1 MGPCHLGPTM
11 PPKQRER
18 RTSTNGDPT
27 FPGVHALHLV
37 ELVARWQIA
46 PAELLAGSHLTEASL
61 SDPAT
66 RLPLPTFER
75 LIERARVL
83 TGEPGLGFHL
93 GLSMRISAHGHLG
106 FAAMTATTLK
116 DALDVA
122 ARFAPTRSTA
132 ISLRLEVDDD
142 RALVVIEEQC
152 AFGSARDV
160 IVLALIVGIWQ
171 IGNALTGHA
180 LRGGVDIAFPEPSY
194 FARFASLAPGPVRF
208 DQPRHQLIFDKSIL
222 ELPLVLS
229 DPAAQRL
236 AREQC
241 ERELEAIGPRTAIVA
256 GVRANLPRED
266 GGFHPLPRIAK
277 KMHMSVRTL
286 KRKLEADGTSYSEL
300 LEEHRRGKAM
310 LLLRRDDLAI
320 EEIAD
325 RLGYSDAANFTRA
338 FRRWTGTTPKAFRAG
353 GRR

>member
-1 MGPCHLGPTM
+1 MSS
-11 PPKQRER
+11 KRRER
-18 RTSTNGDPT
+18 RPSPEGDHT
-27 FPGVHALHLV
+27 LPGVHALHLV
-37 ELVARWQIA
+37 ELAARWQVT
-46 PAELLAGSHLTEASL
+46 PAELLAGSNVSEASL

-66 RLPLPTFER
+66 RLPLPAFER
-75 LIERARVL
+75 LIERARTL

-106 FAAMTATTLK
+106 FAAMTATTLR
-116 DALDVA
+116 DALDIA
-122 ARFAPTRSTA
+122 ARFAPTRTTA
-132 ISLRLEVDDD
+132 VTLRVEIDGD
-142 RALVVIEEQC
+142 RAYVVIDEQG

-160 IVLALIVGIWQ
+160 IIVSLVVGIWQ
-171 IGNALTGHA
+171 IGNALTGRS
-180 LRGGVDIAFPEPSY
+180 LRGGVDLAFPEPSY

-222 ELPLVLS
+222 DLPLVLS
-229 DPAAQRL
+229 DPPAQRL

-241 ERELEAIGPRTAIVA
+241 ERELEAIGPRAAVVA
-256 GVRANLPRED
+256 GVRAGLPRED
-266 GGFHPLPRIAK
+266 GGFYPLPRIAK

-300 LEEHRRGKAM
+300 LDEQRRGKAM
-310 LLLRRDDLAI
+310 LLLRRDDLAV
-320 EEIAD
+320 EEVAD

-338 FRRWTGTTPKAFRAG
+338 FRRWTGTTPKAFRAA

>member
-1 MGPCHLGPTM
+1 MPAKYRQRSIAASSDHTM
-11 PPKQRER
+11 
-18 RTSTNGDPT
+18 
-27 FPGVHALHLV
+27 PGVHALHLV
-37 ELVARWQIA
+37 ELVARWRVT
-46 PAELLAGSHLTEASL
+46 PAELLAGSGVTEASL

-66 RLPLPTFER
+66 RLPLLTFER
-75 LIERARVL
+75 LIERARTL

-106 FAAMTATTLK
+106 FAAMTATTLRE
-116 DALDVA
+116 ALEVA

-132 ISLRLEVDDD
+132 IDLRFEIDGDH
-142 RALVVIEEQC
+142 AFVVIEEKG

-160 IVLALIVGIWQ
+160 IITSLVVGIWQ
-171 IGNALTGHA
+171 IGNALTGQS
-180 LRGGVDIAFPEPSY
+180 LRGGVDLAFPEPSY

-208 DQPRHQLIFDKSIL
+208 DQPRHQLVFDKKIL

-241 ERELEAIGPRTAIVA
+241 ERELEAIGPRGAVVA
-256 GVRANLPRED
+256 SVRANLPRED
-266 GGFHPLPRIAK
+266 GGFYPLPRIAK

-286 KRKLEADGTSYSEL
+286 KRKLEADGTTFSEL
-300 LEEHRRGKAM
+300 LEEQRRGKAV

-338 FRRWTGTTPKAFRAG
+338 FRRWTGTTPKAFRAS
-353 GRR
+353 GRG

>member
-1 MGPCHLGPTM
+1 M
-11 PPKQRER
+11 PAKQRER
-18 RTSTNGDPT
+18 SSSGNDEHTL
-27 FPGVHALHLV
+27 PGVHLLHLV
-37 ELVARWQIA
+37 ELVARWQVT
-46 PAELLAGSHLTEASL
+46 PAELLTGSNVTEASL

-66 RLPLPTFER
+66 RLSLRTFER
-75 LIERARVL
+75 LIERARTL

-106 FAAMTATTLK
+106 FAAMTATTLRG
-116 DALDVA
+116 ALEIA
-122 ARFAPTRSTA
+122 TRFAPTRSTA
-132 ISLRLEVDDD
+132 VDLRLEVDGD
-142 RALVVIEEQC
+142 RALVVVEEKG

-160 IVLALIVGIWQ
+160 IITSLIVGIWQ
-171 IGNALTGHA
+171 IGNALTGQS
-180 LRGGVDIAFPEPSY
+180 LRGGVDLAFPEPSY

-229 DPAAQRL
+229 DPAAQSL

-241 ERELEAIGPRTAIVA
+241 ERELEAIGPRAAVVA
-256 GVRANLPRED
+256 GVRAGLARDE
-266 GGFHPLPRIAK
+266 GGFHALPRIAK
-277 KMHMSVRTL
+277 QMHMSVRTL

-300 LEEHRRGKAM
+300 LDEQRRGKAM

-338 FRRWTGTTPKAFRAG
+338 FRRWTGTTPKAFRAS
-353 GRR
+353 GRQ

>member
-1 MGPCHLGPTM
+1 M
-11 PPKQRER
+11 PAKPRPRQPSVDGEH
-18 RTSTNGDPT
+18 TL
-27 FPGVHALHLV
+27 PGVHALHLM
-37 ELVARWQIA
+37 ELVARWQVT
-46 PAELLAGSHLTEASL
+46 PAEFLAGSNLTEASL

-66 RLPLPTFER
+66 RLPLLAFEH
-75 LIERARVL
+75 LIGRARVL

-106 FAAMTATTLK
+106 FAAMTATTLRG
-116 DALDVA
+116 ALDIA

-132 ISLRLEVDDD
+132 IALRLEEEGD
-142 RALVVIEEQC
+142 RAFVVVEEKG

-160 IVLALIVGIWQ
+160 IITSLVVGIWQ
-171 IGNALTGHA
+171 IGNALTGQS
-180 LRGGVDIAFPEPSY
+180 LRGGVDFGFPEPAY
-194 FARFASLAPGPVRF
+194 FARFAALAPGPVRF
-208 DQPRHQLIFDKSIL
+208 DQPRHQLVFDKAIL
-222 ELPLVLS
+222 DLPLVLS

-241 ERELEAIGPRTAIVA
+241 ERELEAIGPRAAVVA

-266 GGFHPLPRIAK
+266 GGFYPLPGIAK

-286 KRKLEADGTSYSEL
+286 KRKLEADGTTYSEL
-300 LEEHRRGKAM
+300 LDEQRRGKAM

-338 FRRWTGTTPKAFRAG
+338 FRRWTGTTPKTFRASE
-353 GRR
+353 RR

>member
-1 MGPCHLGPTM
+1 M
-11 PPKQRER
+11 PAKQRQ
-18 RTSTNGDPT
+18 RTSSASGDHT
-27 FPGVHALHLV
+27 LPGVHALHLV
-37 ELVARWQIA
+37 EFAARWQVTA
-46 PAELLAGSHLTEASL
+46 AELLAGSNVTEASL

-75 LIERARVL
+75 LIERARAL

-106 FAAMTATTLK
+106 FAAMTATTLR
-116 DALDVA
+116 DALEIA

-132 ISLRLEVDDD
+132 VAVRLEIDGD
-142 RALVVIEEQC
+142 RAMVVIEEE
-152 AFGSARDV
+152 ASFGTARDV
-160 IVLALIVGIWQ
+160 VIISLIVGIWQ
-171 IGNALTGHA
+171 IGNALTGQS
-180 LRGGVDIAFPEPSY
+180 LRGGVDFAFPEPPY
-194 FARFASLAPGPVRF
+194 FARFAALAPGPVRF

-222 ELPLVLS
+222 DLPLVLS
-229 DPAAQRL
+229 DPAAQAL

-241 ERELEAIGPRTAIVA
+241 ERELEAIGPRGAVVA
-256 GVRANLPRED
+256 GVRASLPREE
-266 GGFHPLPRIAK
+266 GGFYALPRIAK

-300 LEEHRRGKAM
+300 LDEQRRGKAM

-338 FRRWTGTTPKAFRAG
+338 FRRWTGSTPKAFRASG
-353 GRR
+353 GQ

>member
-1 MGPCHLGPTM
+1 M
-11 PPKQRER
+11 
-18 RTSTNGDPT
+18 
-27 FPGVHALHLV
+27 PGVHALHLV
-37 ELVARWQIA
+37 ELVARWHVTA
-46 PAELLAGSHLTEASL
+46 AELLAGTNVTEASL

-66 RLPLPTFER
+66 RLPVPTLER
-75 LIERARVL
+75 LIERARSL

-106 FAAMTATTLK
+106 FAAMTATTLG

-132 ISLRLEVDDD
+132 IAIGLEVDGDH
-142 RALVVIEEQC
+142 ALVVIEEKGS
-152 AFGSARDV
+152 FGSASDV
-160 IVLALIVGIWQ
+160 VITSLIVGIWQ
-171 IGNALTGHA
+171 IGNALTAQSLH
-180 LRGGVDIAFPEPSY
+180 GGVDFAFPEPPY

-208 DQPRHQLIFDKSIL
+208 DQPRHQLVFDKSIL
-222 ELPLVLS
+222 KLPLVLS
-229 DPAAQRL
+229 DPAAQAL

-241 ERELEAIGPRTAIVA
+241 ERELEAIGPRAAVVA
-256 GVRANLPRED
+256 GVRASLPREE

-277 KMHMSVRTL
+277 SMHMSVRTL

-300 LEEHRRGKAM
+300 LDEQRRGKAM

-338 FRRWTGTTPKAFRAG
+338 FRRWTGTTPKAFRAS

>member
-1 MGPCHLGPTM
+1 M
-11 PPKQRER
+11 PGKLRQKSVPPSAEH
-18 RTSTNGDPT
+18 SV
-27 FPGVHALHLV
+27 PGVHALHLV
-37 ELVARWQIA
+37 ELAARWGVTA
-46 PAELLAGSHLTEASL
+46 SELLAGSKLTEASL
-61 SDPAT
+61 ADPTT
-66 RLPLPTFER
+66 RLPLTVFER
-75 LIERARVL
+75 LIERARSL
-83 TGEPGLGFHL
+83 TGEQGLGFHL

-106 FAAMTATTLK
+106 FAAMTATTLR
-116 DALDVA
+116 DALEIA

-132 ISLRLEVDDD
+132 LAIELETEGD
-142 RALVVIEEQC
+142 RAFVVLEEK
-152 AFGSARDV
+152 ASFGSARDV
-160 IVLALIVGIWQ
+160 IITALVVGIWQ
-171 IGNALTGHA
+171 IGNALTGQA
-180 LRGGVDIAFPEPSY
+180 LRGAVDLAFPEPAY
-194 FARFASLAPGPVRF
+194 FARFAALAPGPVHF
-208 DQPRHQLIFDKSIL
+208 GQPRHQLVFDKSIL

-241 ERELEAIGPRTAIVA
+241 ERELEAIGPRAAVVA

-266 GGFHPLPRIAK
+266 GGFHALPRIAK
-277 KMHMSVRTL
+277 SMHMSVRTL

-300 LEEHRRGKAM
+300 LEEQRRAKAM

-338 FRRWTGTTPKAFRAG
+338 FKRWTGATPKAFRAA